1 MQIWIPHKIFFQNDD
16 VIFSF
21 KKRPTTPK
29 QGPNRLFIPSSM
41 CFSSHLA
48 LPVLSNPIFGTEH
61 WRKSERKDYD
71 KIADLESCIT
81 STTASS
87 GPTPCTSTS
96 DGVNSSTLTGR
107 STGCDTTDC
116 DTTSGRHLYVHISRS
131 TTEKREWDK
140 KNCCPYCCKLSTNCM
155 KHIMSIHKHEYE
167 VQLIESKPKRSQERA
182 FLKERLRLKGN
193 YKHNCNVI
201 RQGFGE
207 IIPVRSPSS
216 PVDAGD
222 YVPCQFCL
230 GFFVKKDLWRH
241 CRDCKYASKKDK
253 TSSRRGRR
261 VITHAMMLLPSKSGC
276 SEGLK
281 NCLSGMNPD
290 ETTFAASHD
299 DLIISFGEK
308 LYQKHGHKKHRH
320 QYIRQR
326 IRELSRFLLAARKES
341 KGEITD
347 LESCINPTLFRVV
360 ITAVKKLCGYES
372 VHHSYQTP
380 SLALKIGINLKACAD
395 ILRNKALMSNDGV
408 LERNA
413 KKFRTLCD
421 SDWSSSV
428 SAGAHATLETQR
440 QNKPHVLPLTDDVK
454 VVTLYLKEQRRTCLK
469 ELKSNPNVETWH
481 ALARATLANI
491 ILFNRRRSGEA
502 ARILVKDYQEGKDS
516 RSVAQ
521 DDVLLSLSELE
532 KHLVQNFVRI
542 EVDGK
547 RGRKYLSC

>member
-1 MQIWIPHKIFFQNDD
+1 MGQ
-16 VIFSF
+16 
-21 KKRPTTPK
+21 
-29 QGPNRLFIPSSM
+29 
-41 CFSSHLA
+41 
-48 LPVLSNPIFGTEH
+48 
-61 WRKSERKDYD
+61 
-71 KIADLESCIT
+71 
-81 STTASS
+81 
-87 GPTPCTSTS
+87 
-96 DGVNSSTLTGR
+96 
-107 STGCDTTDC
+107 
-116 DTTSGRHLYVHISRS
+116 
-131 TTEKREWDK
+131 K

-241 CRDCKYASKKDK
+241 CRDCKYAYKKDK